1 MYQYAAV
8 RGDIVK
14 AWVEAKKYL
23 TAEADTLKTVTTRGA
38 TTDKA
43 ITTAGLTISS
53 GYVNITGLSG
63 FAEGIR
69 LHPVGGISSIW

>member
-23 TAEADTLKTVTTRGA
+23 TAEADTLQTVTTRGA
-38 TTDKA
+38 TTNKA
-43 ITTAGLTISS
+43 ITTAGLTTTSTL
-53 GYVNITGLSG
+53 YVTGTTG
-63 FAEGIR
+63 HREGIR
-69 LHPVGGISSIW
+69 IIPYGELSSIW